1 LDEGCILGG
10 GRVRQIPSP
19 YRVRGETGYIAQED
33 PKSVNSYNVGDG
45 RTIRVGFSVPAF

>member
-1 LDEGCILGG
+1 MYTGWEKSRANTFSLW
-10 GRVRQIPSP
+10 
-19 YRVRGETGYIAQED
+19 VRGETGYIAQED